1 MLRVFSHDASTVPDR
16 EAVPQSPLYR
26 HLDGFLAAAR
36 EKNLNLAVIGL
47 GYVGLPLA
55 EAFAAAGFRTIG
67 LDLDAAKIAVL
78 VSGQS
83 YLEDL
88 GDDRIAALSKGGRFT
103 PTSEVAALN
112 EADAFLICVPTPVN
126 DRKEPDLT
134 HVLDAANAISSFL
147 RPGSLVVVESTV
159 FPGATEA
166 HVRPVLEQGCGLRAG
181 HDFALAYSPERID
194 PANRKFP
201 VTAIP
206 KILGADSEAERAMAA
221 AVYREIVKVVPVSNM
236 RTAEAVKALESSFR
250 LVNIALVNELKRAYS
265 AIGVDIWEAVNAA
278 ATKPFGFMPFFPGP
292 GVGGHC
298 IPVDPNFVAWQARA
312 NGVPLRLIE
321 LASEIAATLPGA
333 VAAATEAA
341 LREHLGIALSNA
353 RILVLGVSY
362 KRNVSDVRESP
373 ALALM
378 GQLLGRG
385 AMVDYFDPLVSC
397 LPAET
402 GAAAFPL
409 AGMRS
414 IDWCPERLSS
424 YDCGIVMTD
433 HDGVDSRT
441 AVERLPLLIDTRNAI
456 DSVSAAIS
464 GKVVK
469 A

>member
-1 MLRVFSHDASTVPDR
+1 VLRVFSHDASTAPGR
-16 EAVPQSPLYR
+16 EAISQSALYR

-36 EKNLNLAVIGL
+36 GKNLNLAVIGL

-55 EAFAAAGFRTIG
+55 EAFAATGFRTIG
-67 LDLDAAKIAVL
+67 LDLDASKIATL
-78 VSGQS
+78 ASGRS

-88 GDDRIAALSKGGRFT
+88 SDDRIAALTRGSRFT
-103 PTSEVAALN
+103 PTSDVAALN

-134 HVLDAANAISSFL
+134 HVLDAARTLSGFL

-166 HVRPVLEQGCGLRAG
+166 HVKPVLEIGCGLRAG
-181 HDFALAYSPERID
+181 RDFALAYSPERVD
-194 PANRKFP
+194 PANLQFP

-206 KILGADSEAERAMAA
+206 KVVGADSEMERAMAT

-265 AIGVDIWEAVNAA
+265 AIGVDIWEAISAA

-298 IPVDPNFVAWQARA
+298 VPVDPNFVAWQARA

-321 LASEIAATLPGA
+321 MASEIAETLPRA
-333 VAAATEAA
+333 VAAATEAT
-341 LREHLGIALSNA
+341 LREHRGLSLSNA
-353 RILVLGVSY
+353 RILVLGVAY

-373 ALALM
+373 ALTLM
-378 GQLLGRG
+378 EQLLGRG
-385 AMVDYFDPLVSC
+385 AVVDYFDPLVPF
-397 LPAET
+397 LPANT
-402 GAAAFPL
+402 GAAFPRT
-409 AGMRS
+409 GMRS
-414 IDWCPERLSS
+414 IDWCPDRLSS

-433 HDGVDSRT
+433 HAGVDYRM
-441 AVERLPLLIDTRNAI
+441 AVERLPLLIDTRNVI
-456 DSVSAAIS
+456 DAASAAIS